1 MSRRIIKKNE
11 NKIDKAEDE
20 EAEFVFAES
29 QNVSGREETESGKN
43 DWNKYKKY
51 DVMDRADLYAKSNNI
66 KRTTTFLKKVKQE
79 KKRKATENA
88 VNLAKIYEDKLEEE
102 KEENET
108 QTTIEEENVEIY
120 VPSKLNKVENKMA
133 ESIELGKKEK
143 TEKKEE
149 EQNKKEIE
157 TEQETEEQKEEDN
170 KAEYVAADNKKN
182 ENENDKEELIETER
196 TRTDTS
202 HGYTETV
209 VVNVVEDQSQKNEEE
224 EDEEN
229 KPLNPTD
236 DSIQGNNSGYKD

>member
-1 MSRRIIKKNE
+1 M
-11 NKIDKAEDE
+11 
-20 EAEFVFAES
+20 
-29 QNVSGREETESGKN
+29 G
-43 DWNKYKKY
+43 
-51 DVMDRADLYAKSNNI
+51 VMDRADLYAKSNNI

-88 VNLAKIYEDKLEEE
+88 VNLAKIYEDKLKEE

-157 TEQETEEQKEEDN
+157 TEQQKEEDN
-170 KAEYVAADNKKN
+170 KAEFVFAESQNVSGR
-182 ENENDKEELIETER
+182 EETE
-196 TRTDTS
+196 S
-202 HGYTETV
+202 G
-209 VVNVVEDQSQKNEEE
+209 KN
-224 EDEEN
+224 
-229 KPLNPTD
+229 
-236 DSIQGNNSGYKD
+236 

>member
-1 MSRRIIKKNE
+1 MGEKEENETQTTIEEENVEIYVPSKLNKVE
-11 NKIDKAEDE
+11 NKMAESIELGKKEKTEKKE
-20 EAEFVFAES
+20 EEQNKKEIETEQETEEQKEEDNKAEFVFAES

-88 VNLAKIYEDKLEEE
+88 VNLAKIYEDKLKEE

-143 TEKKEE
+143 TEKRKRNKIKKRLKP
-149 EQNKKEIE
+149 NKK
-157 TEQETEEQKEEDN
+157 TEEQKEEDN

-182 ENENDKEELIETER
+182 ENE
-196 TRTDTS
+196 
-202 HGYTETV
+202 
-209 VVNVVEDQSQKNEEE
+209 
-224 EDEEN
+224 
-229 KPLNPTD
+229 
-236 DSIQGNNSGYKD
+236 